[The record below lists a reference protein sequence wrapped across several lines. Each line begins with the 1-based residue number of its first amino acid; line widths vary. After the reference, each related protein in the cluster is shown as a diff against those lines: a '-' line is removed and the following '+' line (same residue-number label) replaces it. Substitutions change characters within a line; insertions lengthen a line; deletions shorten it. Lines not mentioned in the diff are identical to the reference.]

1 MTEEEVQSLD
11 STDQESTIHE
21 HVAFVQETA
30 PSTPFFGCW
39 CQAKPKWMDGVVL
52 LPLKMEVRLII
63 FSPLD

>member
-39 CQAKPKWMDGVVL
+39 CQAKPK
-52 LPLKMEVRLII
+52 
-63 FSPLD
+63 